1 MTKYQLAK
9 LVEWAENHLKT
20 RKRLQKVVYLLQAA
34 GCDLGADFRLHYY
47 GPYSEEVATV
57 TDDLVRRNLL
67 SERPH
72 ENLAGTQYEYALTDL
87 AKDQLAEA
95 ESKAAGR
102 RAAEQLA
109 PFEDLGRRLL
119 RMDLRELEIAA
130 TIAYFKRKEETWSK
144 AVESAC
150 RFKSLAT
157 DAPVVRTAAALA
169 KEVLN

>member
-9 LVEWAENHLKT
+9 LVEWAGKLKT

-34 GCDLGADFRLHYY
+34 GCDFGADFRLHYY

-67 SERPH
+67 SEQPQG
-72 ENLAGTQYEYALTDL
+72 NVAGTQYEYALTDL
-87 AKDQLAEA
+87 AKEQLVEA
-95 ESKAAGR
+95 ESKFAGR

-119 RMDLRELEIAA
+119 RKDLKELEIAA
-130 TIAYFKRKEETWSK
+130 TIAYFKRKEGTWPK
-144 AVESAC
+144 AIENAC
-150 RFKSLAT
+150 RFKSLAS
-157 DAPVVRTAAALA
+157 DAPVVRTATELA
-169 KEVLN
+169 KEVLK